1 MNERTQMIITKYD
14 LLYEQ
19 RMTKV
24 ETTLECMDQNFRDAI
39 KEMRADFRWL
49 VLIMIGGF
57 GGLFGFMAHGFK
69 WFI

>member
-1 MNERTQMIITKYD
+1 MSELEKITITKYD

-19 RMTKV
+19 RMSKV
-24 ETTLECMDQNFRDAI
+24 ETTLECMDKNFRDAI

-57 GGLFGFMAHGFK
+57 GGLFGLMVHGFK
-69 WFI
+69 WL